1 MVSLSY
7 VSSPRLSLMSRLAA
21 LSLGLALAS
30 CQAVDTQQTLGSA
43 QPSTAAPVPA
53 TDEVLGK
60 GPVKVAL
67 IVPRGQAG
75 QAGVDAAEIRN
86 GAALA
91 MNDLGGEQLTLSV
104 LGTGG
109 DGGTAGSKARASVAD
124 GARLIIGPTSAS
136 ELQAVSGA
144 RKQNQPVILAFVD
157 NGVKRGAGV
166 FPLLS
171 DEIDSAIAVAA
182 QAAAN
187 GKKDVLV
194 VTGANGLSAASAAR
208 LKSSLGKVGAR
219 HIGTLQVA
227 SGELSGDASLIGK
240 ANAVLVLAG
249 ANPDT
254 AVPALKAKGLASDAQ
269 ILGTAQWSRQ
279 HHAIPALT
287 GALVPAP
294 EQSGLREIEG
304 RMRAAYGRPMSL
316 ESAYAYDA
324 VALAAG
330 LVRAVGADAFN
341 VAVLKQPI
349 GFRGATG
356 AFRFN
361 EDGSVSRLYG
371 IYQVDPKGLKLVKA
385 AAPSF

>member
-1 MVSLSY
+1 LVSLSL
-7 VSSPRLSLMSRLAA
+7 VSSKLPSLAVLA
-21 LSLGLALAS
+21 LGLALAS
-30 CQAVDTQQTLGSA
+30 CQAVDTQQALSSA
-43 QPSTAAPVPA
+43 QPSAAAPAPA
-53 TDEVLGK
+53 NDEVLGK

-67 IVPRGQAG
+67 IVPRGQSG

-91 MNDLGGEQLTLSV
+91 MNDLGNEQLTLSV

-109 DGGTAGSKARASVAD
+109 DASVAGSKARSSVSD
-124 GARLIIGPTSAS
+124 GARLIIGPTSGS

-144 RKQNQPVILAFVD
+144 RKQNQPIILAFVD

-166 FPLLS
+166 YPLLS

-194 VTGANGLSAASAAR
+194 VTGANGLSAQSAAR
-208 LKSSLGKVGAR
+208 VKSSLAKVGAR
-219 HIGTLQVA
+219 HIGTLTLA
-227 SGELSGDASLIGK
+227 AGELSGDASLIAK
-240 ANAVLVLAG
+240 ANAVLVLAEAG
-249 ANPDT
+249 PDT
-254 AVPALKAKGLASDAQ
+254 AVSALKAKGLASDAQ

-279 HHAIPALT
+279 HHTSPALA

-304 RMRAAYGRPMSL
+304 RMRAAYGRPMSM

-341 VAVLKQPI
+341 AAVMKQPI

-361 EDGSVSRLYG
+361 DDGSVSRLYG
-371 IYQVDPKGLKLVKA
+371 IYQLDPKGLKLIKA

>member
-1 MVSLSY
+1 MVSLPL
-7 VSSPRLSLMSRLAA
+7 VSSKLPSLAVLAF
-21 LSLGLALAS
+21 GLALAS
-30 CQAVDTQQTLGSA
+30 CQAVDTQQALGSA
-43 QPSTAAPVPA
+43 QPSAAAPAPA
-53 TDEVLGK
+53 KDEVLGK

-67 IVPRGQAG
+67 IVPRGQSG

-91 MNDLGGEQLTLSV
+91 MNDLGNEQLTLSV

-109 DGGTAGSKARASVAD
+109 DASVAGSKARASVSD
-124 GARLIIGPTSAS
+124 GARLIIGPTSGS

-144 RKQNQPVILAFVD
+144 RQQNQPIILAFVD

-166 FPLLS
+166 NPLLS

-194 VTGANGLSAASAAR
+194 VTGANGLSAQSAAR
-208 LKSSLGKVGAR
+208 VKSSLAKVGAR
-219 HIGTLQVA
+219 HIGTLTLA
-227 SGELSGDASLIGK
+227 SGELSGDASLIAK
-240 ANAVLVLAG
+240 ANAVLVLAEAG
-249 ANPDT
+249 PDT
-254 AVPALKAKGLASDAQ
+254 AVSALKAKGLASDAQ
-269 ILGTAQWSRQ
+269 IIGTAQWSRQ
-279 HHAIPALT
+279 HHSSPALA

-304 RMRAAYGRPMSL
+304 RMRAAYGRPMSM

-341 VAVLKQPI
+341 AAVMKQPI

-361 EDGSVSRLYG
+361 DDGSVSRLYG
-371 IYQVDPKGLKLVKA
+371 IYQLDPKGLKLIKA